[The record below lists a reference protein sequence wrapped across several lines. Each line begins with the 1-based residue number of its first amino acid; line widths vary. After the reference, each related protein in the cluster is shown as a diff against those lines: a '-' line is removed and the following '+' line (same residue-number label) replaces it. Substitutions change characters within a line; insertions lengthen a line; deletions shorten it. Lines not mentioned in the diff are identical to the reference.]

1 MLGERFRNNEHILP
15 REARRRVSEVVPAT
29 HESGIYGYPT
39 PRNETWPADYWD
51 TEDDDQV
58 TMVHHSEF
66 PNGFGQPVLRPAPQD
81 PARPVTWQVG
91 LFIESD
97 ALARLW
103 TLNKWLTPDNAFVWS
118 QHQQSW
124 VSLLTVPEICA
135 SIKQARTELAGRR
148 NTRELN
154 AAIRRQTAKLSAIL
168 AYYSWGD
175 LVARVSDLRSRVK
188 SLFFPLNFR
197 RRRWFAAALVCLIV
211 VAILLPRSIGS
222 NQVTLAETQ
231 IVGRAQHDTKTERA
245 ESKTLEPQ
253 DIIPVES
260 LPLVPNTEAKN
271 QRRYGARP
279 FDANLARFALDRAAR
294 QTSRCTRS
302 EVSGTVLVGFEPSGS
317 VKDVTIGT
325 LNGDVTKVDC
335 VLGAFRA
342 ARVAPFSGSRVVV
355 KKSFRARSSAT

>member
-1 MLGERFRNNEHILP
+1 MLGERFRNNEHIVP
-15 REARRRVSEVVPAT
+15 RESQRRVSEVVPAT

-66 PNGFGQPVLRPAPQD
+66 PTGFGQPVLRPAPQD

-91 LFIESD
+91 LFMESD

-103 TLNKWLTPDNAFVWS
+103 IGNKGLTPDNAFVWS

-168 AYYSWGD
+168 AHYSWSD
-175 LVARVSDLRSRVK
+175 FVARVSDLRARVR
-188 SLFFPLNFR
+188 SLFFPVNFR
-197 RRRWFAAALVCLIV
+197 RGRWVAAALLCLIV
-211 VAILLPRSIGS
+211 VAILLPRNMGS

-231 IVGRAQHDTKTERA
+231 IVGRAQHEAKPDRTEA
-245 ESKTLEPQ
+245 TALESQ

-260 LPLVPNTEAKN
+260 LPLVPNSAKN

-317 VKDVTIGT
+317 VNDVTLGT
-325 LNGDVTKVDC
+325 LNGDVTKADC
-335 VLGAFRA
+335 ILGVFRA
-342 ARVAPFSGSRVVV
+342 TRVAPFSGSRVVV
-355 KKSFRARSSAT
+355 KKSFRARSPTT